1 MHSKSAL
8 NEFAA
13 FGNPPAFDQPLH
25 VGQPNLGDRSRLV
38 ERLNDILDRRW
49 LTNDGP
55 YVREFEG
62 RIAELSGAAHAIA
75 VSNGTTGLEIAI
87 RAAGLAGE
95 VIVPSFTF
103 AATVHALHWLGIKP
117 VFCDIDPATHCLDPD
132 RLEALI
138 TPRTTGILGVHL
150 WGRPCEVDRLQ
161 AIADRRGLKL
171 LFDAAHALACS
182 WRGRPIGQ
190 FGLAEI
196 FSFHA
201 TKFLNSFEGGAI
213 VTNDDALAAKLRLM
227 RNFGFAGYDR
237 VDDAGINGKMHEFSA
252 AAGLTNLESVA
263 AFIAANRRNYES
275 YRDELRDIP
284 GLSLLEYDE
293 RERCNYQYIV
303 VEIDEAVCQV
313 RRDLL
318 VEVLWAEN
326 VLARRYFYPGCHRV
340 EPYRSL
346 NPDAGARL
354 PATEAVAERVLLL
367 PTGSTIQAADVR
379 AICEILR
386 AAVRQGPELTRR
398 LEDRPLRFVNVV

>member
-1 MHSKSAL
+1 MHTKSAL
-8 NEFAA
+8 NEFAV
-13 FGNPPAFDQPLH
+13 FGSPPAFDQPLH
-25 VGQPNLGDRSRLV
+25 VGRPNLGDRARLV
-38 ERLNDILDRRW
+38 ERLHEILDRRW

-55 YVREFEG
+55 YVREFEQ
-62 RIAELSGAAHAIA
+62 RIAELTGAKHAIA

-103 AATVHALHWLGIKP
+103 AATVHALHWLGVKP
-117 VFCDIDPATHCLDPD
+117 VFCDINPATHCLDPD

-171 LFDAAHALACS
+171 LFDAAHALGCS
-182 WRGRPIGQ
+182 SQGRQIGQ
-190 FGLAEI
+190 FGLAEV

-213 VTNDDALAAKLRLM
+213 VTNDDALAGKLRLM

-237 VDDAGINGKMHEFSA
+237 IDEAGINGKMHEFSA
-252 AAGLTNLESVA
+252 AAGLTNLESAA
-263 AFIAANRRNYES
+263 AFIADNRRNYES
-275 YRDELRDIP
+275 YRNELRGIA

-293 RERCNYQYIV
+293 RERCNYQYVV
-303 VEIDEAVCQV
+303 VEIDEAVCEV

-346 NPDAGARL
+346 YPDAGSRL
-354 PATEAVAERVLLL
+354 PATEVVAGRVLLL
-367 PTGSTIQAADVR
+367 PTGSTIQAAEIR

-386 AAVRQGPELTRR
+386 AAARRGPELTRR
-398 LEDRPLRFVNVV
+398 LAAQPLRFVNVV

>member
-398 LEDRPLRFVNVV
+398 LEAQPLRFVNVV